1 MTILQSIFLGLLQG
15 LTEFLP
21 VSSSGHLL
29 LAQKLFGIEAD
40 LFFDVMLHLG
50 TLFAVVVAMRKTL
63 FQTIAHPVADKRFR
77 YVAIACIPTFAIAAV
92 VHFFVPE
99 ATLNLLLP
107 LGFAATIV
115 LIVLSAKL
123 GKPTLRLQETGLLPI
138 IVTGVV
144 QGIAVCPGLS
154 RSGSTVSTMKLFGVN
169 STDSAEFSF
178 MLSVPVILGAVV
190 VEGYKAL
197 KTAALTVN
205 WLCVGVGVVT
215 AFVSGLIAVY
225 TVMRAVKRGNWI
237 AFAVYLALPL
247 VTSLIVMF

>member
-1 MTILQSIFLGLLQG
+1 M
-15 LTEFLP
+15 
-21 VSSSGHLL
+21 
-29 LAQKLFGIEAD
+29 
-40 LFFDVMLHLG
+40 
-50 TLFAVVVAMRKTL
+50 
-63 FQTIAHPVADKRFR
+63 
-77 YVAIACIPTFAIAAV
+77 
-92 VHFFVPE
+92 HFFVPE
-99 ATLNLLLP
+99 ATLNLFLP

-178 MLSVPVILGAVV
+178 ILSVPVILGAVA

-215 AFVSGLIAVY
+215 AFVSVLIAVY